1 MGVGKGV
8 VGGQWKLFNCD
19 DRQNVRALS
28 SCRANKPTLRIRG
41 RAQSDGERMSPT
53 SGIGSPPDVG
63 DDFPTWPT
71 SPGKQSGDAWL
82 LLAGFVSPGPERSTA
97 DLQNVPFPRQWQ
109 VCSPVKQSP
118 LTASTESNVIMEPAT
133 DRDMETAQETRSS
146 NGETD
151 RGDEAGHQALNGHS
165 KPNDSQ
171 APVIIVGAGPV
182 GLLLALRLAQKNIG
196 SIVLD
201 KDSAPSQL
209 PRAIGYYGPVHDVF
223 QEMGL
228 YDQIADEGM
237 PSGGYVWR
245 KAPVDVLDENG
256 SVVGKELGPIL
267 GENMMSQPGP
277 EGKYKLGHYSIQ
289 LPQCRLAEIFLQ
301 EAAKTGLVKVLWD
314 HKVAAVAQSESDVS
328 VTVATNEGLA
338 TFTGQYLA
346 ACDGGKSTI
355 RKLLGIRLVGHSWPE
370 RFLATDILRTA
381 PVIPKVPVHFT
392 VDEKFWGV
400 ATPLERV
407 EAGKRGLWRYSL
419 AVPAKPTDDP
429 DCVPLTDEQ
438 VLEPEYV
445 DSLLLRQVDGPRPS
459 DHVVVRKS
467 LYKMHQLLA
476 TTMHR
481 GRCFLAGDAAHIN
494 NPIGGLGLCTG
505 LLDADAL
512 SQTLEIAVSAKAAE
526 DRSSAAPDA
535 LQQLFTRYSTERRW
549 VFQNIIHPFS
559 SANKTRLHGGNPDEV
574 AREDWYFVALARGNK
589 QELQAIHRP
598 LYASWRTNMWQ
609 FWQTSSAD

>member
-118 LTASTESNVIMEPAT
+118 LTASRESNVIMEPAT
-133 DRDMETAQETRSS
+133 DRDMGTAQETRSS

-209 PRAIGYYGPVHDVF
+209 P
-223 QEMGL
+223 
-228 YDQIADEGM
+228 
-237 PSGGYVWR
+237 
-245 KAPVDVLDENG
+245 APLDTMDR
-256 SVVGKELGPIL
+256 STTSSRRWDSMI
-267 GENMMSQPGP
+267 
-277 EGKYKLGHYSIQ
+277 KLPTKG
-289 LPQCRLAEIFLQ
+289 CRLADMFGEKHQSMSWTRTGRWL
-301 EAAKTGLVKVLWD
+301 AKNWALFW
-314 HKVAAVAQSESDVS
+314 
-328 VTVATNEGLA
+328 
-338 TFTGQYLA
+338 
-346 ACDGGKSTI
+346 
-355 RKLLGIRLVGHSWPE
+355 
-370 RFLATDILRTA
+370 
-381 PVIPKVPVHFT
+381 
-392 VDEKFWGV
+392 EK
-400 ATPLERV
+400 T
-407 EAGKRGLWRYSL
+407 
-419 AVPAKPTDDP
+419 
-429 DCVPLTDEQ
+429 
-438 VLEPEYV
+438 
-445 DSLLLRQVDGPRPS
+445 
-459 DHVVVRKS
+459 
-467 LYKMHQLLA
+467 
-476 TTMHR
+476 
-481 GRCFLAGDAAHIN
+481 
-494 NPIGGLGLCTG
+494 
-505 LLDADAL
+505 
-512 SQTLEIAVSAKAAE
+512 
-526 DRSSAAPDA
+526 
-535 LQQLFTRYSTERRW
+535 
-549 VFQNIIHPFS
+549 
-559 SANKTRLHGGNPDEV
+559 
-574 AREDWYFVALARGNK
+574 
-589 QELQAIHRP
+589 
-598 LYASWRTNMWQ
+598 
-609 FWQTSSAD
+609 